1 MTKAQATKSAPKSKL
16 SPSETKDK
24 SLKADTAAVGA
35 SKAASVAPTAPT
47 APTAATGAS
56 AKKGQQKRPARAR
69 PATGGKAAKGRGQSG
84 LDAAAR
90 VLKESGKPLNARAIT
105 DAMMKKGY
113 WKSGGKTP
121 WATIAAAM
129 MREIAGKGKAVR
141 FKKAARGLFTAK

>member
-16 SPSETKDK
+16 SPAETKDK
-24 SLKADTAAVGA
+24 SLKADAAAVGA
-35 SKAASVAPTAPT
+35 STATSVAPTAT
-47 APTAATGAS
+47 TAATGAS
-56 AKKGQQKRPARAR
+56 TKKGQQKAPTVSR

-90 VLKESGKPLNARAIT
+90 VLNESGKPLNARAIT

>member
-1 MTKAQATKSAPKSKL
+1 MTKAQATKSAPKSKS
-16 SPSETKDK
+16 SPADEPKDK
-24 SLKADTAAVGA
+24 SLKAGTATVGA
-35 SKAASVAPTAPT
+35 STATSVAPTAT
-47 APTAATGAS
+47 TAATGAS
-56 AKKGQQKRPARAR
+56 TKKGQQKAPTVSR

-90 VLKESGKPLNARAIT
+90 VLNESGKPLNARAIT

>member
-1 MTKAQATKSAPKSKL
+1 MTKAQATKSAPKSK
-16 SPSETKDK
+16 SNPAETKEK
-24 SLKADTAAVGA
+24 SLKAAKAAVGA
-35 SKAASVAPTAPT
+35 SRAASVAPTAPT
-47 APTAATGAS
+47 AATGAPT
-56 AKKGQQKRPARAR
+56 KKGQPEGPSLAR
-69 PATGGKAAKGRGQSG
+69 PATGGKSAKGRGQSG

-129 MREIAGKGKAVR
+129 MREIAGKGKAAR
-141 FKKAARGLFTAK
+141 FKKAGRGLFTAK